1 MKKSILLTAV
11 LATALSACESNQVT
25 SVKSDSHE
33 VTIETTT
40 GTYNIRPISDNALRV
55 RFGTS
60 QQQSLP
66 EWIYLESDKGVSF
79 CVNEDRHSINIE
91 LERISAQ
98 IKKADGSVSYFDA
111 NGKLILREDARS
123 VVPDSIQGRPTFNVS
138 ETFASPDDEH
148 LYGLGQFQDGYLDIK
163 GLSRRLTQVNT
174 QISIP
179 FILSSKGYGLLWN
192 NYGLTNF
199 NPSDNSIALLKKNA
213 EGEKVEVDVTSTE
226 GNRRE
231 MRENNIFE
239 ASLNIDK
246 PGKYALLL
254 DVGQQMARRHNL
266 QIDGQTV
273 MEMRNLWLPPT
284 ASAIVELGKGTH
296 AVTAELTGN
305 DKPVLYYKPVTA
317 TSTFNSP
324 VADGID
330 YTVFAGSADEVIG
343 AYRDATGN
351 APLMPRWA
359 LGYIHCRERFHSQDE
374 IISNANEFRK
384 RGIPMDVMVQDW
396 QYWGKYGWN
405 AMRFDEDFYPNP
417 KKLVDDLHS
426 IGARLMISVWS
437 KIDEN
442 SEVGKMATERGFY
455 IKNTSWIDF
464 FNPDATKFYWEN
476 FSDKLLKPYGIDAWW
491 QDATEPENDD
501 LVGRMVNDNS
511 IPGEM
516 VRNIYP
522 NMVNKTVYEGLCNDD
537 PDRRP
542 LILTRS
548 GFAGIHRYGSALWS
562 GDVGND
568 WETLRRQ
575 IVGGLGL
582 MASGH
587 PWWTYDAGGF
597 FRPFDQHRNADYQEC
612 LLRWIQTATF
622 LPMMRVHGYMSDT
635 EIWRYGEETERI
647 ATNAINLRYKLLPY
661 IYSLAS
667 NISSQG
673 GTIMRP
679 LVMDFADDAEALS
692 QQTEY
697 MFGPALLV
705 CPVTEPKITST
716 NVYLPKTEGGW
727 FNLYTHEKFDGGA
740 SIETPVSIENIPVFA
755 KAGSIIP
762 QGKAIQ
768 STDYYDASELDII
781 IFPNAD
787 AKFLLYEDEGDNNN
801 YMKGERSE
809 IEFTWNDSA
818 KALTIG
824 KREGQF
830 KGMLSNRIF
839 NIIFAD
845 GKVQKRV
852 EYNGEEQTI
861 NFNQ

>member
-1 MKKSILLTAV
+1 MKKTILLTAV
-11 LATALSACESNQVT
+11 IATALSACESNQVT
-25 SVKSDSHE
+25 SVKSTDRE
-33 VTIETTT
+33 VTVETSS
-40 GTYNIRPISDNALRV
+40 GIFHLKPISDNALRIQ
-55 RFGTS
+55 FGTS
-60 QQQSLP
+60 AQQSLP
-66 EWIYLESDKGVSF
+66 EWIYEGDIQPVEFKVSENSDNVGIKLK
-79 CVNEDRHSINIE
+79 NM
-91 LERISAQ
+91 SAT
-98 IKKADGSVSYFDA
+98 IDKANGTIRFFDA
-111 NGKLILREDARS
+111 DSNLILEELSRS
-123 VVPDSIQGRPTFNVS
+123 ITADSIQGRSTFNVT

-148 LYGLGQFQDGYLDIK
+148 LYGLGQFQDGYLDVR
-163 GLSRRLTQVNT
+163 GLTRRLTQVNT

-179 FILSSKGYGLLWN
+179 FMLSSKGYGLLWN

-199 NPSDNSIALLKKNA
+199 NPADNSIALTKENA

-239 ASLNIDK
+239 ASLNISK
-246 PGKYALLL
+246 SGKYAILL

-273 MEMRNLWLPPT
+273 MEMRNVWLPPT
-284 ASAIVELGKGTH
+284 SSTIVELTAGQHNIK
-296 AVTAELTGN
+296 AELTGN
-305 DKPVLYYKPVTA
+305 DKPVVYYRLIESST
-317 TSTFNSP
+317 TFNSP

-330 YTVFAGSADEVIG
+330 YTVFAGTADEVIG
-343 AYRDATGN
+343 AYRNATGN

-374 IISNANEFRK
+374 IIANANEFRSRK
-384 RGIPMDVMVQDW
+384 IPMDVMVQDW

-405 AMRFDEDFYPNP
+405 AMRFDEEFYPDP
-417 KKLVDDLHS
+417 KKLVDDLHK

-442 SEVGKMATERGFY
+442 SEVGKMASEKGFY

-464 FNPDATKFYWEN
+464 FNDDATKFYWEN
-476 FSDKLLKPYGIDAWW
+476 FSNRLLKPYGIDAWW

-501 LVGRMVNDNS
+501 LVGRMVNNNS

-548 GFAGIHRYGSALWS
+548 GFAGIQRYGSALWS

-575 IVGGLGL
+575 IIGGLGL
-582 MASGH
+582 MSAGH

-597 FRPFDQHRNADYQEC
+597 FRPFDQHKNADYQEC
-612 LLRWIQTATF
+612 MLRWIQTATF

-635 EIWRYGEETERI
+635 EIWRYGKETERI
-647 ATNAINLRYKLLPY
+647 ATNAINLRYRMLPY
-661 IYSLAS
+661 IYSQAS
-667 NISSQG
+667 VITNQG
-673 GTIMRP
+673 GTLMRP
-679 LVMDFADDAEALS
+679 LVMDFSNDDTALA

-705 CPVTEPKITST
+705 CPIIEPKCTST
-716 NVYLPKTEGGW
+716 NIYLPKNDGGW
-727 FNLYTHEKFDGGA
+727 FNFHTLEHTDGWKY
-740 SIETPVSIENIPVFA
+740 INVPVSIENIPVFV

-762 QGKAIQ
+762 LGKLAQ
-768 STDYYDASELDII
+768 STSQADASEMDIAI
-781 IFPNAD
+781 YPKAD
-787 AKFLLYEDEGDNNN
+787 AKFVLYEDEGTNND
-801 YMKGERSE
+801 YKQGHFSE
-809 IEFTWNDSA
+809 IEFIWNDA
-818 KALTIG
+818 ENTLTIG
-824 KREGQF
+824 KRNGQF
-830 KGMLSNRIF
+830 DKMPTNRTF
-839 NIIFAD
+839 NITLTD
-845 GKVQKRV
+845 RKVQKQIK
-852 EYNGEEQTI
+852 YNGEEQTVR
-861 NFNQ
+861 F